1 MLQAQNINL
10 AEWNWVDA
18 LDTKDDVQAVYTR
31 PMKEKLDELH
41 IPHEIVWDPG
51 PGEDTRERVEAVNR
65 WFVHDWQNLD
75 NKIKS
80 SIVEGVSVF
89 LAMFDMPD
97 VAKVFCP
104 VAPLTSDD
112 PQAIILQAAI
122 KRARADKDAK
132 KAKQPEPEADPETE
146 TQPKPE
152 AQAGAEARAATGA
165 GGQAGPEAK
174 GRTVG
179 TGAARH

>member
-1 MLQAQNINL
+1 MPNG
-10 AEWNWVDA
+10 
-18 LDTKDDVQAVYTR
+18 TGRCTGGKDDQQAVYTR
-31 PMKEKLDELH
+31 PLKEKLDELN
-41 IPHEIVWDPG
+41 IPHEIVWEPG

-104 VAPLTSDD
+104 AAPLTSDD

-132 KAKQPEPEADPETE
+132 EAGAKRSRNRAGG
-146 TQPKPE
+146 
-152 AQAGAEARAATGA
+152 QAGPGARGATGA
-165 GGQAGPEAK
+165 GGQAGPEAR

>member
-1 MLQAQNINL
+1 M
-10 AEWNWVDA
+10 
-18 LDTKDDVQAVYTR
+18 KDDVQAVYTR
-31 PMKEKLDELH
+31 PLREKLDELN
-41 IPHEIVWDPG
+41 IPHEIVWEPG
-51 PGEDTRERVEAVNR
+51 PGEDTRARVEAVNR

-122 KRARADKDAK
+122 KRAKADKDAK
-132 KAKQPEPEADPETE
+132 PPEARSSRSR
-146 TQPKPE
+146 K
-152 AQAGAEARAATGA
+152 
-165 GGQAGPEAK
+165 
-174 GRTVG
+174 RTRRPCRSP
-179 TGAARH
+179 TPRDQIRNRSR